1 MMVNGMKVRATNT
14 RLADVS
20 KNTVQSQ
27 RSLHIDRR
35 GRHRPCG
42 EALEREW
49 VDGHPTYATYAILA
63 GLP

>member
-49 VDGHPTYATYAILA
+49 VDGHSYLQTTGDHLNT
-63 GLP
+63 